1 VYLRHG
7 ISAREVLRASA
18 KFVVAAAI
26 WSTCIV
32 VLHKYLDVRVLAL
45 PALPVTTIGIGV
57 SLYLGFKT
65 TSAYNR
71 WW

>member
-1 VYLRHG
+1 N
-7 ISAREVLRASA
+7 SAREELRASA
-18 KFVVAAAI
+18 KYVDAAAI
-26 WSTCIV
+26 STTSID